1 MANYNDIALASAN
14 LEVEYLRKQVND
26 LRKELKNVER
36 AKKFLRTQG
45 YYTDNLWHINDVF
58 NVRECDDDQ
67 AMQTLKNAFAC
78 EFLNEE
84 IHNAISS
91 AADFLD
97 LPLKH

>member
-36 AKKFLRTQG
+36 AKKFLRTEG

-67 AMQTLKNAFAC
+67 AMQVLHNAFSC
-78 EFLNEE
+78 ELLNDE
-84 IHNAISS
+84 INDVISG
-91 AADFLD
+91 AADNLN
-97 LPLKH
+97 LPLKR

>member
-14 LEVEYLRKQVND
+14 LEVEYLRKQLND
-26 LRKELKNVER
+26 LRKELKNVNR
-36 AKKFLRTQG
+36 AKNVLRDAG
-45 YYTDNLWHINDVF
+45 FFVDNLWHINDVF

-67 AMQTLKNAFAC
+67 AMEALENAFAC
-78 EFLNEE
+78 EFLNEA
-84 IHNAISS
+84 IHDAISS

>member
-14 LEVEYLRKQVND
+14 LEVEYLRRQVND

-36 AKKFLRTQG
+36 AKKFLRTEG

-67 AMQTLKNAFAC
+67 AMQTLKNAFS
-78 EFLNEE
+78 NEYLIE
-84 IHNAISS
+84 DIQDAIST

>member
-14 LEVEYLRKQVND
+14 LEVEYLRRQVND

-36 AKKFLRTQG
+36 AKKFLRTEG

-67 AMQTLKNAFAC
+67 AMQALKNAFAC

>member
-1 MANYNDIALASAN
+1 MANYNDIALAFAN

-67 AMQTLKNAFAC
+67 AMQVLHDAFSC
-78 EFLNEE
+78 ELLNDE
-84 IHNAISS
+84 INDVISG
-91 AADFLD
+91 AADNLN
-97 LPLKH
+97 LPLKR

>member
-58 NVRECDDDQ
+58 AVRECDDDQ
-67 AMQTLKNAFAC
+67 AMQVLHNAFSC
-78 EFLNEE
+78 ELLNDE
-84 IHNAISS
+84 INDVISG
-91 AADFLD
+91 AADNLN
-97 LPLKH
+97 LPLKR

>member
-67 AMQTLKNAFAC
+67 AMQVLHDAFSC
-78 EFLNEE
+78 ELLNDE
-84 IHNAISS
+84 INDVISG
-91 AADFLD
+91 AADNLN
-97 LPLKH
+97 LPLKR